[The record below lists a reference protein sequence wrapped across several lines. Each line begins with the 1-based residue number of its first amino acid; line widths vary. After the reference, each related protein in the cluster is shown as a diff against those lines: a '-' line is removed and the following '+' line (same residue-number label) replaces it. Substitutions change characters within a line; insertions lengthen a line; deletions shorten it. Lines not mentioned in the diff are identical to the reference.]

1 MTKRDLEGC
10 WQGQYRVWRSPT
22 RPCGVRWRQARFV
35 AEYLID
41 LNATAAYKRAGYRA
55 RGHSAEVNA
64 SRLRKRPDV
73 RAVCAAKTREQLAR
87 IYAEVAARKAIR
99 IRGLPGLW

>member
-1 MTKRDLEGC
+1 MLRKAEESRQKLASP
-10 WQGQYRVWRSPT
+10 RSGL
-22 RPCGVRWRQARFV
+22 RPRHELFV

-41 LNATAAYKRAGYRA
+41 WNATAAYKRAGYRA

-73 RAVCAAKTREQLAR
+73 RRVCAAKVREQLAR
-87 IYAEVAARKAIR
+87 IDACREAARAGDRLAGILLR
-99 IRGLPGLW
+99 ARS

>member
-1 MTKRDLEGC
+1 ML
-10 WQGQYRVWRSPT
+10 
-22 RPCGVRWRQARFV
+22 RPPYGLRWRHARFV

-87 IYAEVAARKAIR
+87 IYGRAVARAPIR
-99 IRGLPGLW
+99 IRGLPGLWQERGRVRR